1 MHGPATDV
9 AVKSSGAGATCE
21 SRLSAQSPSLK
32 RKRSIHADAAGRA
45 KAALPSPTSGYVPH
59 RGLQEPS
66 ASHSPAN
73 HVQQPAASSHFD
85 GPSPDATDVNRTSPE
100 ESHQYGANDSSMGF
114 AKIVLGEDDESDSPA
129 TGTIPGD
136 AGRST
141 TDTQFFPWI
150 ATPLPSL
157 SILQV
162 AVDAYFDRVNWYI
175 MLFHQPSFT
184 IRAQSILQRAAWR
197 RDELVDVLL
206 VATVAS
212 VGLRCVQHDKTWPGH
227 RLLESY
233 SVSAESLSSDLM
245 AQIGSRFYE
254 VMLESRIEAYQIC
267 MLLTTYHVYFGSS
280 NFAWNVS
287 GVSTRT
293 AYALALHC
301 DKTRNNNEIAREVSN
316 RCWNHLVVSDQ
327 FSSMIFGRPAAL
339 DPAFAQLKKLKDLD
353 DTTLPESTANLPIFQ
368 GHGAHISF
376 LTYHTLKF
384 ELYHIIR
391 QTLQSFRVM
400 QLRSPVSVQDL
411 RALIQVVNTTEIM
424 LQQWHDHLP
433 AVFKPS
439 QWPAG
444 NPWNVLELDQC
455 TPEEQS
461 VRKKIGLQGFILQL
475 LYDAARVWAHRPL
488 LKLRVALSPE
498 ADISKIPLVDVPD
511 SLGTSVQAALRMS
524 RVPIDEFGG
533 HLAQSFALMHLF
545 TAGII
550 LCVAPT
556 CQPYSQMAGDAKA
569 GVLRIIAA
577 CRAIEDESKIARHT
591 DQMLTRL
598 YKKTMQR
605 EMDNA
610 LRNVDKGA
618 SRDRRSLP
626 VSVKRSPDTGEDP
639 QPRRAPAL
647 VSEPTSRTHVDMV
660 SPTAATEYGG
670 TISTFDSH
678 VRRTDEPREEPVVS
692 YLQFES
698 LRHND
703 RMDPHDMEH
712 LDEAY
717 GAFEQMFN
725 LDFAEFSFNSE

>member
-1 MHGPATDV
+1 
-9 AVKSSGAGATCE
+9 
-21 SRLSAQSPSLK
+21 
-32 RKRSIHADAAGRA
+32 
-45 KAALPSPTSGYVPH
+45 
-59 RGLQEPS
+59 
-66 ASHSPAN
+66 
-73 HVQQPAASSHFD
+73 
-85 GPSPDATDVNRTSPE
+85 
-100 ESHQYGANDSSMGF
+100 MGF

-136 AGRST
+136 AGRLN

-150 ATPLPSL
+150 STPLCPPSV
-157 SILQV
+157 LQI

-184 IRAQSILQRAAWR
+184 VHSQNILQRSAWR

-212 VGLRCVQHDKTWPGH
+212 MGLRCVQHDKTWQGH

-233 SVSAESLSSDLM
+233 SVTAESLCSDLM
-245 AQIGSRFYE
+245 SQIGSRFYE

-301 DKTRNNNEIAREVSN
+301 DKTRNNSEIAREVSN

-353 DTTLPESTANLPIFQ
+353 DTILPESTTNLPIFQ
-368 GHGAHISF
+368 GHGTHVSF

-391 QTLQSFRVM
+391 QTLQRFRVM
-400 QLRSPVSVQDL
+400 QVQSPVSVRDL
-411 RALIQVVNTTEIM
+411 KALIQVVNSTEV
-424 LQQWHDHLP
+424 LLKQWYDDLP
-433 AVFKPS
+433 PVFKPS
-439 QWPAG
+439 EWPAG

-461 VRKKIGLQGFILQL
+461 VRRKIGLQGVILQL

-488 LKLRVALSPE
+488 LKLRVSLSPK
-498 ADISKIPLVDVPD
+498 ADITKISLDEVPD
-511 SLGTSVQAALRMS
+511 SLGISVQAALRMS
-524 RVPIDEFGG
+524 RVPVDEFAGQ
-533 HLAQSFALMHLF
+533 LAQSFALMHLF

-550 LCVAPT
+550 LCIAPT
-556 CQPYSQMAGDAKA
+556 CQPYSQMASDAKA

-577 CRAIEDESKIARHT
+577 CRVIENESKIARHT
-591 DQMLTRL
+591 DEMLTRL

-618 SRDRRSLP
+618 FRDRRSQTM
-626 VSVKRSPDTGEDP
+626 SVKQSPDSREGP
-639 QPRRAPAL
+639 QPHRASNV
-647 VSEPTSRTHVDMV
+647 VSEDTTRTQADMV
-660 SPTAATEYGG
+660 SPTAVTG
-670 TISTFDSH
+670 TTGYSGPLSTFDAH
-678 VRRTDEPREEPVVS
+678 ARRPDEPPEEPVVS
-692 YLQFES
+692 YLQFEA
-698 LRHND
+698 LRHSD
-703 RMDPHDMEH
+703 RMDPHDTENF
-712 LDEAY
+712 DEAY

-725 LDFAEFSFNSE
+725 LDFADFSFNPE